1 MYRPIVPVCVQ
12 LLKPAPLAKGIRMQ
26 AKPRYTVRIT
36 QTLAAAAL
44 VCLASATRADNPPV
58 VDVEEH
64 WELQLGAPDT
74 DLGAPQATMV
84 MSPTGDLNSTYF
96 VATLNYQNFPAYQA
110 GGLQVEQW
118 DTNGLVN
125 CGTGTSAGPLDR
137 SDDVISWTQHLSLHD
152 GQLTFQVTDGSSNSW
167 GSFGGDALRIDTAT
181 SLGGLNNYRPAISLN
196 ESQVGYAD
204 NRVKS
209 LVLKQLIWRT
219 ADGQTHELDAPID
232 IHAGLDPENP

>member
-1 MYRPIVPVCVQ
+1 
-12 LLKPAPLAKGIRMQ
+12 MQ
-26 AKPRYTVRIT
+26 AKLHHSARIT
-36 QTLAAAAL
+36 QTFATIAL
-44 VCLASATRADNPPV
+44 VSLASSARADNPPV
-58 VDVEEH
+58 VDIEEH

-96 VATLNYQNFPAYQA
+96 VATFNYQNAPAYQA

-118 DTNGLVN
+118 DASGLVN
-125 CGTGTSAGPLDR
+125 CGTGVSNGTLDR
-137 SDDVISWTQHLSLHD
+137 AGDVISWTQHLNLND
-152 GQLTFQVTDGSSNSW
+152 GQLTFEVINGTSDSW
-167 GSFGGDALRIDTAT
+167 GSFGGDALHVVTAT
-181 SLGGLNNYRPAISLN
+181 SLSGLNAYRPAISLT

-232 IHAGLDPENP
+232 IHAGLDPDSP